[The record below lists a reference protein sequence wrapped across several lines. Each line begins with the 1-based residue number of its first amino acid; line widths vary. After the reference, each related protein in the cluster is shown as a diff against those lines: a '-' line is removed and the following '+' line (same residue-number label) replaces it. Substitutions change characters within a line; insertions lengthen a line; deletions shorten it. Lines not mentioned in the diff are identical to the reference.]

1 MFSLQDICFYGILF
15 SLTER
20 SSFMNPRNRIRQAMS
35 VVLILV
41 MLFSSAAF
49 ALAEETVIVP
59 DFGEM
64 TYEEA
69 HNLFPDDYPLP
80 EQGSTPVD
88 TTPADTTPVDAPPV
102 DPTHVD
108 TTPVGKDYYRPSHD
122 MSGTGIPF
130 DFEIGRDPAGRNNDF
145 TFSYQMEPAVQPKQP
160 PVWGEGLTGFV
171 DSAITSIDET
181 EAGNTVKIRADESGM
196 TAVSRTMLE
205 KFEER
210 GDVDL
215 VCVYDRFGE
224 TMQLV
229 IPAGTKVMEHIGNAS
244 FVEFHNLADRL
255 GLTPV
260 PYSEEG
266 GSSPGGLFPAAIPF
280 AVQPYDNALPDVLS
294 GKTKVN
300 VIELKARN
308 HVTVSAE
315 FESMTEEERAQEML
329 RLQDR
334 MASTMK
340 KLESLPSQI
349 EREGKTIFQV
359 LESIGECE
367 PESSPVV
374 FLPSASDPVNAID
387 MLFVAGPNTQP
398 MVYNVITAPFLDRS
412 SKIDIAPGR
421 TISFGSSNSSNNVEV
436 LTLADNTVNAL
447 VEEGYTGEG
456 LTEEETLETIDSL
469 LADLASGCTPYRQPE
484 QDVSVL
490 LVFEKEPEKV
500 RFEEDAVPGEAT
512 GSEVNNPNDAGDAE
526 QAKTILLYDERTAD
540 LQELLSMDRLFYSDE
555 TKIHLSENAAETLKT
570 NPQLA
575 NAVMDAI
582 LAIDRNRNQA
592 ENSYSFDLGNGET
605 VSFTKDAVAALLS
618 KARERIIY
626 KEDKP
631 SEDDL
636 LSELIS
642 ALLGYQSSPT
652 MSYESNSPS
661 IVLVFEKEEDKIQ
674 FEETL
679 PPGPEPVKFNDP

>member
-1 MFSLQDICFYGILF
+1 
-15 SLTER
+15 
-20 SSFMNPRNRIRQAMS
+20 MNPKNRIRQAMS

-59 DFGEM
+59 DFGEL

-88 TTPADTTPVDAPPV
+88 TTPADMNPVDAPPV
-102 DPTHVD
+102 DPTPADTTPVDTPPVD
-108 TTPVGKDYYRPSHD
+108 TTPADTAPVEKDYYRPSHD

-130 DFEIGRDPAGRNNDF
+130 NFVIGSDSAGRNSDF
-145 TFSYQMEPAVQPKQP
+145 AFSYRIEPSVQPKQP
-160 PVWGEGLTGFV
+160 PVWGEGLTGFI

-181 EAGNTVKIRADESGM
+181 EAGNTVTIRADESGM

-266 GSSPGGLFPAAIPF
+266 GSSLGGLFPAAIPF

-315 FESMTEEERAQEML
+315 FESMTEEERAQE
-329 RLQDR
+329 
-334 MASTMK
+334 
-340 KLESLPSQI
+340 
-349 EREGKTIFQV
+349 
-359 LESIGECE
+359 EC
-367 PESSPVV
+367 
-374 FLPSASDPVNAID
+374 D
-387 MLFVAGPNTQP
+387 
-398 MVYNVITAPFLDRS
+398 
-412 SKIDIAPGR
+412 
-421 TISFGSSNSSNNVEV
+421 
-436 LTLADNTVNAL
+436 
-447 VEEGYTGEG
+447 
-456 LTEEETLETIDSL
+456 
-469 LADLASGCTPYRQPE
+469 
-484 QDVSVL
+484 
-490 LVFEKEPEKV
+490 
-500 RFEEDAVPGEAT
+500 
-512 GSEVNNPNDAGDAE
+512 
-526 QAKTILLYDERTAD
+526 
-540 LQELLSMDRLFYSDE
+540 
-555 TKIHLSENAAETLKT
+555 
-570 NPQLA
+570 
-575 NAVMDAI
+575 
-582 LAIDRNRNQA
+582 
-592 ENSYSFDLGNGET
+592 
-605 VSFTKDAVAALLS
+605 
-618 KARERIIY
+618 
-626 KEDKP
+626 
-631 SEDDL
+631 
-636 LSELIS
+636 
-642 ALLGYQSSPT
+642 
-652 MSYESNSPS
+652 
-661 IVLVFEKEEDKIQ
+661 
-674 FEETL
+674 
-679 PPGPEPVKFNDP
+679 

>member
-1 MFSLQDICFYGILF
+1 
-15 SLTER
+15 
-20 SSFMNPRNRIRQAMS
+20 
-35 VVLILV
+35 
-41 MLFSSAAF
+41 
-49 ALAEETVIVP
+49 
-59 DFGEM
+59 
-64 TYEEA
+64 
-69 HNLFPDDYPLP
+69 
-80 EQGSTPVD
+80 
-88 TTPADTTPVDAPPV
+88 
-102 DPTHVD
+102 
-108 TTPVGKDYYRPSHD
+108 
-122 MSGTGIPF
+122 
-130 DFEIGRDPAGRNNDF
+130 
-145 TFSYQMEPAVQPKQP
+145 
-160 PVWGEGLTGFV
+160 
-171 DSAITSIDET
+171 
-181 EAGNTVKIRADESGM
+181 
-196 TAVSRTMLE
+196 
-205 KFEER
+205 
-210 GDVDL
+210 
-215 VCVYDRFGE
+215 
-224 TMQLV
+224 
-229 IPAGTKVMEHIGNAS
+229 
-244 FVEFHNLADRL
+244 
-255 GLTPV
+255 
-260 PYSEEG
+260 
-266 GSSPGGLFPAAIPF
+266 
-280 AVQPYDNALPDVLS
+280 
-294 GKTKVN
+294 
-300 VIELKARN
+300 
-308 HVTVSAE
+308 
-315 FESMTEEERAQEML
+315 
-329 RLQDR
+329 
-334 MASTMK
+334 
-340 KLESLPSQI
+340 
-349 EREGKTIFQV
+349 
-359 LESIGECE
+359 
-367 PESSPVV
+367 
-374 FLPSASDPVNAID
+374 
-387 MLFVAGPNTQP
+387 MLFVAGPSDVP
-398 MVYNVITAPFLDRS
+398 RYNVVTKPFLDRS

-500 RFEEDAVPGEAT
+500 RFEEDAVPGEAIV
-512 GSEVNNPNDAGDAE
+512 SEVNNPNDAGDAE
-526 QAKTILLYDERTAD
+526 RAKTILLYDERTAD
-540 LQELLSMDRLFYSDE
+540 LQELLSMDRHFYSNE

-575 NAVMDAI
+575 DAVMDAI

>member
-122 MSGTGIPF
+122 MSGIGIPF
-130 DFEIGRDPAGRNNDF
+130 DFEIGRDSAGRNDDF

-266 GSSPGGLFPAAIPF
+266 GSSLGGLFPAAIPF

-294 GKTKVN
+294 GKTKIS

-359 LESIGECE
+359 LKSIGECE

-484 QDVSVL
+484 QDVSML

-575 NAVMDAI
+575 DAVMDAI

-626 KEDKP
+626 KENKP

-636 LSELIS
+636 LSELIA

-652 MSYESNSPS
+652 MSYESDSPS